1 MGAHPCVGSLPDRT
15 PSLSRTAT
23 VPRWLASFGFAL
35 AAVFTALLIAACE
48 RSPNANAAKPVTAG
62 TVKPAS
68 PDEVV
73 VLFPY
78 GSEKRLWIEAVTSEF
93 NQSAR
98 KTASGKTIRV
108 EPVPMGSG
116 EIIEETLAGRLE
128 AHLVSPASKA
138 FITLANARQQ
148 AKAGRPLV
156 PDTKDLVMSP
166 VVIAMWKP
174 MAEALGWPDKPVGW
188 EDVIALTREP
198 TGWASKGF
206 PQWGRFKFG
215 HTHPEYS
222 NSGLMS
228 VIAQTY
234 AGADKTQGLT
244 PADLALPA
252 VAAEMGEIQKSIVH
266 YGESTGFFGRSMFS
280 NGPEYLSAAVLYE
293 NVVIESYDTS
303 KYTTP
308 FPIVAI
314 YPKEGTF
321 WTENP
326 CGVVD
331 LPHVSPD
338 HKDAAK
344 KYLEYLLERPRQEA
358 ALSFGFRPA
367 DVAVPLGSPID
378 AAHGVNP
385 REPKTTLETPD
396 AAMIDGVITLW
407 KQHKKRAN
415 IVLALDVSGSM
426 NREDRIGNARAGA
439 LELIDLLSDDDTFSL
454 LTFNSRPT
462 WLLKGA
468 SVRELRAEI
477 RATISSLTA
486 DGGTALY
493 DAAAEAHAYLQ
504 SLDNDQSIT
513 AVVVLSDGED
523 RNSKRKIKDILDA
536 VAFDPETRNI
546 RVFMIGYGG
555 EADQKIMEQI
565 SSATKARAF
574 KGDTKNIRKVFK
586 EIATFF

>member
-1 MGAHPCVGSLPDRT
+1 
-15 PSLSRTAT
+15 
-23 VPRWLASFGFAL
+23 
-35 AAVFTALLIAACE
+35 
-48 RSPNANAAKPVTAG
+48 
-62 TVKPAS
+62 
-68 PDEVV
+68 VV

-78 GSEKRLWIEAVTSEF
+78 GSEKRLWIESVTPSF
-93 NQSAR
+93 NATAH
-98 KTASGKTIRV
+98 KTTSGKTIRI
-108 EPVPMGSG
+108 EAVPMGSG
-116 EIIEETLAGRLE
+116 ELIEETLAGRLE

-138 FITLANARQQ
+138 FITLANARRQ
-148 AKAGRPLV
+148 AKAGAPLV
-156 PDTKDLVMSP
+156 PETKDLVMSP

-174 MAEALGWPDKPVGW
+174 MAEALGWPETPIGW
-188 EDVIALTREP
+188 AEIAAMTREP

-244 PADLALPA
+244 LADLAVPA
-252 VAAEMGEIQKSIVH
+252 VAKEMAEVQKSIVH
-266 YGESTGFFGRSMFS
+266 YGESTGFFGRKMFS

-303 KYTTP
+303 KYQTP

-331 LPHVSPD
+331 MPHVTPD
-338 HKDAAK
+338 HKEGAK

-358 ALSFGFRPA
+358 ALTFGFRPA
-367 DVAVPLGSPID
+367 DLAIPVGSPID

-385 REPKTTLETPD
+385 KEPRTTLETPD
-396 AAMIDGVITLW
+396 AAMINGVITLW
-407 KQHKKRAN
+407 KKNKKRAN
-415 IVLALDVSGSM
+415 IVLAMDVSGSM

-439 LELIDLLSDDDTFSL
+439 LELVDLLSDDDAFSL
-454 LTFNSRPT
+454 LTFNSRPS
-462 WLLKGA
+462 WILKGA
-468 SVRELRAEI
+468 SMREQRDKI
-477 RATISSLTA
+477 RSTISSLTA

-493 DAAAEAHAYLQ
+493 DATAEAHSYLQ
-504 SLDNDQSIT
+504 GLDDENAIT

-523 RNSKRKIKDILDA
+523 RNSRKKLKDVLDA

-546 RVFMIGYGG
+546 RVFTIGYGG
-555 EADQKIMEQI
+555 EADQKLMEQI
-565 SSATKARAF
+565 SNTTQARAF